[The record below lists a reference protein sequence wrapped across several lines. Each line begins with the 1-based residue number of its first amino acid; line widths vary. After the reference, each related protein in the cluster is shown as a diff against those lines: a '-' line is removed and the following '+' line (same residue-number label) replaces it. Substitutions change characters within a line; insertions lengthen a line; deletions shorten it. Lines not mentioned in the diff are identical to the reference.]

1 VVSKVLVEDTSLTA
15 IGDALRSKLGE
26 TKTVEHKELTGYQD
40 AFRTL
45 YTKNAK

>member
-26 TKTVEHKELTGYQD
+26 TRIEYEPGLISQ
-40 AFRTL
+40 
-45 YTKNAK
+45 NI